1 MMKNFKK
8 FTAFVLV
15 LCMGFS
21 LSISAF
27 AVEEHDHHEHT
38 VYESAPD
45 EEIAVQSASGEAAT
59 SGTIPGSSIKW
70 SLDSKGWL
78 TISGSGEAPVF
89 TSADDQP
96 WAAVREQITEVWF
109 EDMETLTISDLAYW
123 FEGCVNLTTA
133 ELPLAPVIG
142 RHAFYGCSKLST
154 LTMYYGETVLNS
166 IGEDAFWRETDSG
179 DTLYIAYIIGYPE
192 STVPF
197 YTYDWVASNRSS
209 RYFYDLYGV
218 YSNADSAASTLA
230 DSGIMKAPARAAARA
245 STGIVGTCPSC
256 KQYSLQG
263 TYVSTTH
270 TSRGHQQYYECYK
283 CHYVQNLGTYVY
295 KDHGSGSY
303 GSWTCPDCGSHT
315 WVLDYEQDATCTRN
329 GYREYSCDCG
339 QSKRETIYATGH
351 SYSYGSWEEYS
362 SSQHRREAYCRNCG
376 DSDYEYASHSMSY
389 GSWNNYSSSQH
400 SRTATCRTCG
410 YSTTDYGNHSYAT
423 GAWSKY
429 SDTQHRRSKTC
440 SGCGTSTYDYAN
452 HSYSYGS
459 WVSDSE
465 TQHKRTKTCSA
476 CGDSG
481 YEYAD
486 HTDAN
491 GDGKCDD
498 CGATVSLTV
507 TWDAGSNGGTIDG
520 KASITTTGKPNATA
534 TAPTST
540 PVKTGHAFKG
550 WYTSA
555 SGGSLYNTVTITAA
569 KTFYAQFTANS
580 YTLTWD
586 FGDGATEET
595 KQTYG
600 EKLVLPTEPTRKN
613 AEFLG
618 WFTEANGGT
627 QVDANTVYKT
637 DADSTYYA
645 HWEITEVFSV
655 TVPVTLPLIVDEG
668 GEVHVGAAEIINAST
683 GDVIVSSVSISTK
696 NGWQLVPYTTD
707 MAHEKVDAQL
717 LGFKINN
724 AQTSKTGDAE
734 TFTLSAPW
742 TIAENGKLPLSY
754 DAVVSAVSQPV
765 TEQDVLSV
773 VFVLE
778 WKGE

>member
-1 MMKNFKK
+1 MKTRKL
-8 FTAFVLV
+8 TALLLA
-15 LCMGFS
+15 LCMLLS

-27 AVEEHDHHEHT
+27 AADD
-38 VYESAPD
+38 A
-45 EEIAVQSASGEAAT
+45 IA
-59 SGTIPGSSIKW
+59 SGTIPDSKITW
-70 SLDSKGWL
+70 ELDSKGWL
-78 TISGSGEAPVF
+78 TISGSGDC
-89 TSADDQP
+89 SAFASKDDQP
-96 WAAVREQITEVWF
+96 WAEYRSQITQVWF
-109 EDMETLTISDLAYW
+109 DDMESLAISDLAYW
-123 FEGCVNLTTA
+123 FEDCTSLTTA
-133 ELPLAPVIG
+133 EIPSTTPTIG
-142 RHAFYGCSKLST
+142 RHAFYNCQLLTKLSI
-154 LTMYYGETVLNS
+154 YYGEHTLDS

-179 DTLYIAYIIGYPE
+179 DTLYIGYIIGYPRA
-192 STVPF
+192 SVPF
-197 YTYDWVASNRSS
+197 HSYDWTASNRGG
-209 RYFYDLYGV
+209 RYFYDLYGP
-218 YSNADSAASTLA
+218 YASGTMSASDVSLT
-230 DSGIMKAPARAAARA
+230 
-245 STGIVGTCPSC
+245 STGTIIGNCPSC
-256 KQYSLQG
+256 GKYSFQG
-263 TYVSTTH
+263 VYVEITH
-270 TSRGHQQYYECYK
+270 SSQGHANYNECNS
-283 CHYVQNLGTYVY
+283 CHYVQYLGTYTTKSHGAGGY
-295 KDHGSGSY
+295 GSG
-303 GSWTCPDCGSHT
+303 TCPDCGSHT
-315 WVLDYEQDATCTRN
+315 WILQNVQDATCTSN
-329 GYREYSCDCG
+329 GYRSYSCACG
-339 QSKRETIYATGH
+339 QTKSETIYSSGH
-351 SYSYGSWEEYS
+351 NYSYGSWEQYS
-362 SSQHRREAYCRNCG
+362 ASQHRRENYCRNCG
-376 DSDYEYASHSMSY
+376 ATDYDYASHSMSY
-389 GSWNNYSSSQH
+389 GSWSKYSDSQH
-400 SRTATCRTCG
+400 SRMASCRTCG
-410 YSTTDYGNHSYAT
+410 YSTTEYGNHSYST
-423 GAWSKY
+423 GAWSKH

-440 SGCGTSTYDYAN
+440 SGCGASTYDYAD

-465 TQHKRTKTCSA
+465 TQHKRSKTCSA
-476 CGDSG
+476 CGDSS

-498 CGATVSLTV
+498 CGATVSLTIK
-507 TWDAGSNGGTIDG
+507 WDAGTNGGTIDG
-520 KASITTTGKPNATA
+520 KTSITTTGKPNATA

-586 FGDGATEET
+586 LGNGTTEET

-600 EKLVLPTEPTRKN
+600 EALVLPTEPTRKN

-627 QVDANTVYKT
+627 QVDANTIYKT
-637 DADSTYYA
+637 DGDSTYYA

-668 GEVHVGAAEIINAST
+668 GEVHVGAAEIINGST
-683 GDVIVSSVSISTK
+683 GEVIVSSVSISTK
-696 NGWQLVPYTTD
+696 NGWQLVPFDTD
-707 MAHEKVDAQL
+707 MAHEKVDARL
-717 LGFKINN
+717 LGFKINDSE
-724 AQTSKTGDAE
+724 TTKTGDAE
-734 TFTLSAPW
+734 TFSLTSPW

>member
-1 MMKNFKK
+1 MKMRKI
-8 FTAFVLV
+8 TALLLV
-15 LCMGFS
+15 LCMAFS

-27 AVEEHDHHEHT
+27 AAEEHDHHEHT

-45 EEIAVQSASGEAAT
+45 EEIAVQSASGEAVT

-70 SLDSKGWL
+70 SLDSNGWL

-89 TSADDQP
+89 QSADDQP
-96 WAAVREQITEVWF
+96 WATVREEITEVWF
-109 EDMETLTISDLAYW
+109 EDMETLSISDLAYW
-123 FEGCVNLTTA
+123 FEGCTNLTTA

-142 RHAFYGCSKLST
+142 KHAFYGCSKLST
-154 LTMYYGETVLNS
+154 LTMYYGETVLKS

-179 DTLYIAYIIGYPE
+179 DTLYIAYLIGYPE
-192 STVPF
+192 ATVPF
-197 YTYDWVASNRSS
+197 YTYDWAASNRSD

-218 YSNADSAASTLA
+218 YSSTPA
-230 DSGIMKAPARAAARA
+230 DSGIKKAPGASVQ
-245 STGIVGTCPSC
+245 STGTIIGNCPSC
-256 KQYSLQG
+256 GKYAFQG
-263 TYVSTTH
+263 TYVEVAHS
-270 TSRGHQQYYECYK
+270 SRGHANYNECNS
-283 CHYVQNLGTYVY
+283 CHYVQYLGTYTY
-295 KDHGSGSY
+295 KSHGAGGYGSG
-303 GSWTCPDCGSHT
+303 TCPDCGSHT
-315 WVLDYEQDATCTRN
+315 WVLQSQQAATCTSN
-329 GYREYSCDCG
+329 GYRSYSCACG
-339 QSKRETIYATGH
+339 QTKSETIYASGH
-351 SYSYGSWEEYS
+351 SYSYGSWEQYS
-362 SSQHRREAYCRNCG
+362 SSQHRRTGSCRNCG
-376 DSDYEYASHSMSY
+376 ATDYDYASHSMSY
-389 GSWNNYSSSQH
+389 GSWSNASSSQH
-400 SRTATCRTCG
+400 SRTASCRTCG
-410 YSTTDYGNHSYAT
+410 YSTTEYGSHSYST
-423 GAWSKY
+423 GTWSKY
-429 SDTQHRRSKTC
+429 SDAQHRRSKTC
-440 SGCGTSTYDYAN
+440 SGCGASPYDYAD
-452 HSYSYGS
+452 HSYSYGAWS
-459 WVSDSE
+459 KVDD

-481 YEYAD
+481 EEHAD
-486 HTDAN
+486 HRDSNA
-491 GDGKCDD
+491 DGICDD
-498 CGATVSLTV
+498 CGATVSLTIK
-507 TWDAGSNGGTIDG
+507 WDAGTNGGSIDG
-520 KASITTTGKPNATA
+520 KASVTTTGKPNTTA

-580 YTLTWD
+580 YSITWD
-586 FGDGATEET
+586 LSNGNTETT
-595 KQTYG
+595 KQAYG
-600 EKLVLPTEPTRKN
+600 EALVLPTEPTRKN

-618 WFTEANGGT
+618 WFTEAVGGT
-627 QVDANTVYKT
+627 QVDANTIYKT

-707 MAHEKVDAQL
+707 MAHAKVDAKQ
-717 LGFKINN
+717 LGFKINDSL
-724 AQTSKTGDAE
+724 TTKTGDAE
-734 TFTLSAPW
+734 TFSLTSPW

>member
-1 MMKNFKK
+1 MKFRKI
-8 FTAFVLV
+8 TALLLV
-15 LCMGFS
+15 LCMLLS

-27 AVEEHDHHEHT
+27 AAEADEHT
-38 VYESAPD
+38 IYDSAPD
-45 EEIAVQSASGEAAT
+45 EEIATQSESAS
-59 SGTIPGSSIKW
+59 SGTIPGSKIKW
-70 SLDSKGWL
+70 ELNEHNWL
-78 TISGSGEAPVF
+78 TISGSGDCEPF
-89 TSADDQP
+89 TSKDDQP
-96 WAAVREQITEVWF
+96 WAAVRDQITQVWF
-109 EDMETLTISDLAYW
+109 DDMDALRIADLAYW
-123 FEGCVNLTTA
+123 FEDCVNLTTA
-133 ELPLAPVIG
+133 EIPSTTPTIG
-142 RHAFYGCSKLST
+142 KHAFYNCPKLST
-154 LTMYYGETVLNS
+154 LTIYYGEDILES
-166 IGEDAFWRETDSG
+166 IGEEAFWRETDSG
-179 DTLYIAYIIGYPE
+179 DTLYIGYLIGYPK
-192 STVPF
+192 SSVPF
-197 YTYDWVASNRSS
+197 HDYDWSSSNRNE
-209 RYFYDLYGV
+209 RYFYDLYG
-218 YSNADSAASTLA
+218 SNSGGTMSASDVSLT
-230 DSGIMKAPARAAARA
+230 
-245 STGIVGTCPSC
+245 STGSIIGNCPSC
-256 KQYSLQG
+256 GKYSFQG
-263 TYVSTTH
+263 TYVEVAHS
-270 TSRGHQQYYECYK
+270 SRGHANYNECYL
-283 CHYVQNLGTYVY
+283 CHYVQYLGTYTY
-295 KDHGSGSY
+295 KSHGAGGYGSG
-303 GSWTCPDCGSHT
+303 TCPDCGSHT
-315 WVLDYEQDATCTRN
+315 WVLQSQQAATCISN
-329 GYREYSCDCG
+329 GYRSYSCACG
-339 QSKRETIYATGH
+339 QTKNETIYATGH
-351 SYSYGSWEEYS
+351 SYSYGSWEQYS
-362 SSQHRREAYCRNCG
+362 ASQHRREAYCRNCG

-389 GSWNNYSSSQH
+389 GSWSNSSSSQH
-400 SRTATCRTCG
+400 SRSATCRTCG
-410 YSTTDYGNHSYAT
+410 YSTTEYSSHSYST
-423 GAWSKY
+423 GSWSKY

-440 SGCGTSTYDYAN
+440 SGCGASTYDYAD

-459 WVSDSE
+459 WVSDNE
-465 TQHKRTKTCSA
+465 TQHKRSKTCSA
-476 CGDSG
+476 CGDSS

-498 CGATVSLTV
+498 CGATVSLTI
-507 TWDAGSNGGTIDG
+507 TWDAGTNGGTIDG

-555 SGGSLYNTVTITAA
+555 SGGSLYNTVIITAA

-586 FGDGATEET
+586 LGNGTTEET

-600 EKLVLPTEPTRKN
+600 EKLTLPTEPTRKN

-627 QVDANTVYKT
+627 QVDANTIYKT

-683 GDVIVSSVSISTK
+683 GDVIVSSVSISAK

-707 MAHEKVDAQL
+707 MAHAKVDAKQ
-717 LGFKINN
+717 LGFKINDSV
-724 AQTSKTGDAE
+724 TTKTGDAE
-734 TFTLSAPW
+734 AFSLTSPW
-742 TIAENGKLPLSY
+742 TIAENGKLPLTY

>member
-1 MMKNFKK
+1 MKFRKI
-8 FTAFVLV
+8 TALLLV
-15 LCMGFS
+15 LCMLLS
-21 LSISAF
+21 LSISVF
-27 AVEEHDHHEHT
+27 AAEADEHT
-38 VYESAPD
+38 IYDSAPD
-45 EEIAVQSASGEAAT
+45 EEPVVSSEAAT
-59 SGTIPGSSIKW
+59 SGTIQNSGIRW
-70 SLDSKGWL
+70 SLDEKGWL

-89 TSADDQP
+89 QSADDQP
-96 WAAVREQITEVWF
+96 WAAVRDQITEVWF
-109 EDMETLTISDLAYW
+109 EDVETLTIPDLAYW

-133 ELPLAPVIG
+133 ELPLAPTIG
-142 RHAFYGCSKLST
+142 KHAFYNCPKLST

-166 IGEDAFWRETDSG
+166 IGEEAFWRENDSG
-179 DTLYIAYIIGYPE
+179 DTLYIGYIIGYPK
-192 STVPF
+192 SSVPF
-197 YTYDWVASNRSS
+197 YDYDWAGSNRNNK
-209 RYFYDLYGV
+209 YFYDLYGI
-218 YSNADSAASTLA
+218 YSDTPAAV
-230 DSGIMKAPARAAARA
+230 GIMSAPGISVT
-245 STGIVGTCPSC
+245 STGSIIGNCPSC
-256 KQYSLQG
+256 GKHSFQG
-263 TYVSTTH
+263 TYVEVAHS
-270 TSRGHQQYYECYK
+270 SRGHANYNECNS
-283 CHYVQNLGTYVY
+283 CHYVQYLGTYTT
-295 KDHGSGSY
+295 KSHGSGAY
-303 GSWTCPDCGSHT
+303 GSGTCPECGSHT
-315 WVLDYEQDATCTRN
+315 WVLQSQQAATCTSN
-329 GYREYSCDCG
+329 GYRNYSCACG
-339 QSKRETIYATGH
+339 QTKSETIYSSGH
-351 SYSYGSWEEYS
+351 SYSYGSWEQYS
-362 SSQHRREAYCRNCG
+362 SSQHRRTGSCRNCG
-376 DSDYEYASHSMSY
+376 ATDYDYASHSMSY
-389 GSWNNYSSSQH
+389 GSWSNSSSSQH
-400 SRTATCRTCG
+400 SRTVSCRTCG
-410 YSTTDYGNHSYAT
+410 YSTTDYGSHSYST

-440 SGCGTSTYDYAN
+440 SGCGASTYDYAN

-540 PVKTGHAFKG
+540 PVKAGHAFKG

-586 FGDGATEET
+586 LGNGTTEET

-600 EKLVLPTEPTRKN
+600 EKLTLPTEPTRKN

-627 QVDANTVYKT
+627 QVDANTIYKT
-637 DADSTYYA
+637 DGDSTYYA

-707 MAHEKVDAQL
+707 MAHAKVDAKQ
-717 LGFKINN
+717 LGFKINDSL
-724 AQTSKTGDAE
+724 TTKTGDAE
-734 TFTLSAPW
+734 TFSLTSPW

-754 DAVVSAVSQPV
+754 DAVVSAVSKAI
-765 TEQDVLSV
+765 TEQEVLSI

-778 WKGE
+778 WGGE

>member
-8 FTAFVLV
+8 FTVFVLA
-15 LCMGFS
+15 LCMVFS
-21 LSISAF
+21 LSVAAF
-27 AVEEHDHHEHT
+27 AAEADEHT
-38 VYESAPD
+38 VYESAPE
-45 EEIAVQSASGEAAT
+45 EEITVQSAEAAT

-96 WAAVREQITEVWF
+96 WAAVRDQITEVWF
-109 EDMETLTISDLAYW
+109 EDVETLTIPDLAYW
-123 FEGCVNLTTA
+123 FEGCGNLTTA
-133 ELPLAPVIG
+133 ELPQAPVIG
-142 RHAFYGCSKLST
+142 RHAFYNCPKLST

-166 IGEDAFWRETDSG
+166 IGEDAFWREADSG

-192 STVPF
+192 ATVPF
-197 YTYDWVASNRSS
+197 YTYDWAASNRSN

-218 YSNADSAASTLA
+218 YSNVDGATSTVA

-315 WVLDYEQDATCTRN
+315 WVLDYENDATCTRN

-351 SYSYGSWEEYS
+351 SYSYGSWEQYS
-362 SSQHRREAYCRNCG
+362 TSQHRREAYCRNCG
-376 DSDYEYASHSMSY
+376 DSDYEYASHSMNY
-389 GSWNNYSSSQH
+389 GSWSNSSSSQH
-400 SRTATCRTCG
+400 SRTASCRTCG
-410 YSTTDYGNHSYAT
+410 YSTTDYGNHSYST
-423 GAWSKY
+423 GSWSKY

-440 SGCGTSTYDYAN
+440 SGCGASTYDYAD
-452 HSYSYGS
+452 HSYSYGAWTS
-459 WVSDSE
+459 ADD

-486 HTDAN
+486 HTDTN

-498 CGATVSLTV
+498 CGAAVSLTV
-507 TWDAGSNGGTIDG
+507 KWDAGTNGGTIDG
-520 KASITTTGKPNATA
+520 KASFSETVKPNSKP
-534 TAPTST
+534 TAPGSV
-540 PVKTGHAFKG
+540 PVKTGYTFKG
-550 WYTSA
+550 WFTVK
-555 SGGSLYNTVTITAA
+555 SGGSLYSTVTITSNT
-569 KTFYAQFTANS
+569 TFYAQFEANK
-580 YTLTWD
+580 YTVVWD
-586 FGDGATEET
+586 LGDGRSETTE
-595 KQTYG
+595 QTYG
-600 EKLVLPTEPTRKN
+600 EKLVLPTEPVRKN

-618 WFTEANGGT
+618 WFTKKDGGT
-627 QVDANTVYKT
+627 QVDSSTTYTT
-637 DADSTYYA
+637 DDETTYYA
-645 HWEITEVFSV
+645 HWEITEVFSA
-655 TVPVTLPLIVDEG
+655 TVPVVLPMTVDENG
-668 GEVHVGAAEIINAST
+668 SVHTGAAEIINGST
-683 GDVIVSSVSISTK
+683 GEVIVSSVSISTK
-696 NGWQLVPYTTD
+696 NGWQLVPFDTD
-707 MAHEKVDAQL
+707 MAHAKVDAKQ
-717 LGFKINN
+717 LGFKINDSV
-724 AQTSKTGDAE
+724 TTKTGDAE
-734 TFTLSAPW
+734 TLVLRGSW
-742 TIAENGKLPLSY
+742 DIAESGKLPISY

-765 TEQDVLSV
+765 TEQEVLSV

-778 WKGE
+778 WGGE

>member
-1 MMKNFKK
+1 MKNFKK
-8 FTAFVLV
+8 FTAFVLA
-15 LCMGFS
+15 LCMLFS
-21 LSISAF
+21 LSVAAF
-27 AVEEHDHHEHT
+27 AAEADEHSIYD
-38 VYESAPD
+38 SAPD
-45 EEIAVQSASGEAAT
+45 EETVVSNEAAT
-59 SGTIPGSSIKW
+59 SGTIQNSGIRW
-70 SLDSKGWL
+70 LLDKKGWL

-89 TSADDQP
+89 QSADDQP
-96 WAAVREQITEVWF
+96 WAAVRDQITEVWF
-109 EDMETLTISDLAYW
+109 EDVETLTIPDLAYW

-133 ELPLAPVIG
+133 ELPLAPTIG
-142 RHAFYGCSKLST
+142 RHAFYNCPKLST

-166 IGEDAFWRETDSG
+166 IGEDAFWREADSG

-192 STVPF
+192 ATVPF
-197 YTYDWVASNRSS
+197 YTYDWAASNRSS

-218 YSNADSAASTLA
+218 YSNADSAASTVA

-270 TSRGHQQYYECYK
+270 TSRGHQEYYECYK

-315 WVLDYEQDATCTRN
+315 WVLDYENDATCTRN

-351 SYSYGSWEEYS
+351 SYSYGSWEQYS
-362 SSQHRREAYCRNCG
+362 TSQHRREAYCRNCG

-389 GSWNNYSSSQH
+389 GSWSNSSSSQH
-400 SRTATCRTCG
+400 SRTASCRTCG
-410 YSTTDYGNHSYAT
+410 YSTTDYGNHSYST

-440 SGCGTSTYDYAN
+440 SGCGASTYDYAD

-459 WVSDSE
+459 WTRADD
-465 TQHKRTKTCSA
+465 TQHKRTKTCSVCKA
-476 CGDSG
+476 SSE
-481 YEYAD
+481 EYAD
-486 HTDAN
+486 HVDAN

-498 CGATVSLTV
+498 CGATVSLTI
-507 TWDAGSNGGTIDG
+507 TWDAGTNGGTIDG
-520 KASITTTGKPNATA
+520 KTSITTTGKPNATA

-586 FGDGATEET
+586 LGNGTTEET

-600 EKLVLPTEPTRKN
+600 EALVLPTEPTRKN

-627 QVDANTVYKT
+627 QVDANAVYKT
-637 DADSTYYA
+637 DGDSTYYA

-655 TVPVTLPLIVDEG
+655 TVPVVLPLTVDEN
-668 GEVHVGAAEIINAST
+668 GEVHVGAAEIINGST
-683 GDVIVSSVSISTK
+683 GEVIVSSVSISTK
-696 NGWQLVPYTTD
+696 NGWQLVPFDTD
-707 MAHEKVDAQL
+707 MAHEKVDARL
-717 LGFKINN
+717 LGFKINDSE
-724 AQTSKTGDAE
+724 TTKTGDAE
-734 TFTLSAPW
+734 TLVLRGPW
-742 TIAENGKLPLSY
+742 DIAENGKLPLSY

-765 TEQDVLSV
+765 TAQDVLSI

-778 WKGE
+778 WGGE

>member
-1 MMKNFKK
+1 MKFRKI
-8 FTAFVLV
+8 TALLLV
-15 LCMGFS
+15 LCMLLS
-21 LSISAF
+21 LSISVF
-27 AVEEHDHHEHT
+27 AAEADEHT
-38 VYESAPD
+38 IYDSAPD
-45 EEIAVQSASGEAAT
+45 EEPAISTEAAT
-59 SGTIPGSSIKW
+59 SGTIQNSGIRW
-70 SLDSKGWL
+70 SLDEKGWL

-96 WAAVREQITEVWF
+96 WAAVRDQITEVWF
-109 EDMETLTISDLAYW
+109 EDVETLTIPDLAYW

-133 ELPLAPVIG
+133 ELPLTPVIG
-142 RHAFYGCSKLST
+142 RHAFYNCPKLST
-154 LTMYYGETVLNS
+154 LTMYYGETALES
-166 IGEDAFWRETDSG
+166 IGEDAFWRESDAG
-179 DTLYIAYIIGYPE
+179 DTLYIGYIIGYPKA
-192 STVPF
+192 SVPF
-197 YTYDWVASNRSS
+197 HSYDWTASNRSD

-218 YSNADSAASTLA
+218 YSSTPA
-230 DSGIMKAPARAAARA
+230 DSGIKKAPGASVQ
-245 STGIVGTCPSC
+245 STGTIIGNCPSC
-256 KQYSLQG
+256 GKYAFQG
-263 TYVSTTH
+263 TYVEVAHS
-270 TSRGHQQYYECYK
+270 SRGHANYNECNS
-283 CHYVQNLGTYVY
+283 CHYVQYLGTYTY
-295 KDHGSGSY
+295 KSHGAGGYGSG
-303 GSWTCPDCGSHT
+303 TCPDCGSHT
-315 WVLDYEQDATCTRN
+315 WVLDYESAATCTSN
-329 GYREYSCDCG
+329 GYRSYSCVCG
-339 QSKRETIYATGH
+339 QTKSETIYASGH
-351 SYSYGSWEEYS
+351 SYSYGSWTQYS
-362 SSQHRREAYCRNCG
+362 SSQHRRESYCRNCG

-389 GSWNNYSSSQH
+389 GSWSNYSSSQH

-410 YSTTDYGNHSYAT
+410 YSTVDYG
-423 GAWSKY
+423 
-429 SDTQHRRSKTC
+429 
-440 SGCGTSTYDYAN
+440 N

-459 WVSDSE
+459 WMSDSE

-498 CGATVSLTV
+498 CGATVSLTIK
-507 TWDAGSNGGTIDG
+507 WDAGTNGGTIDS

-540 PVKTGHAFKG
+540 PVKVGHAFKG
-550 WYTSA
+550 WYTAA

-586 FGDGATEET
+586 LGNGTTEET

-600 EKLVLPTEPTRKN
+600 EKLTLPTEPTRKN

-627 QVDANTVYKT
+627 QVDANTIYKT
-637 DADSTYYA
+637 DGDSTYYA

-655 TVPVTLPLIVDEG
+655 TVPVTLPLVVDEG

-742 TIAENGKLPLSY
+742 TIAENDRLPINY
-754 DAVVSAVSQPV
+754 NAVVSAVSQPV

>member
-1 MMKNFKK
+1 MMKNFKN
-8 FTAFVLV
+8 FTALLLA
-15 LCMGFS
+15 LCMVFS

-27 AVEEHDHHEHT
+27 AVEDHEHT

-45 EEIAVQSASGEAAT
+45 EEIAVQSVSGEAAT

-109 EDMETLTISDLAYW
+109 EDVETLSISDLAYW
-123 FEGCVNLTTA
+123 FEGCTNLTTA

-142 RHAFYGCSKLST
+142 KHAFYNCPKLST

-166 IGEDAFWRETDSG
+166 IGEDAFWREADSG

-192 STVPF
+192 ATVPF
-197 YTYDWVASNRSS
+197 YTYDWAASNRSN

-218 YSNADSAASTLA
+218 YPNADTANTAVNTASV
-230 DSGIMKAPARAAARA
+230 SGIQKGPGISLTA

-270 TSRGHQQYYECYK
+270 TSRGHAEYYECYK
-283 CHYVQNLGTYVY
+283 CHYTKNLGTYVY

-315 WVLDYEQDATCTRN
+315 WVLDYENDATCTRN

-376 DSDYEYASHSMSY
+376 AMDYDYASHSMSY
-389 GSWNNYSSSQH
+389 GSWSKYSDSQH
-400 SRTATCRTCG
+400 SRTASCRTCG
-410 YSTTDYGNHSYAT
+410 YSTTEYGNHSYST
-423 GAWSKY
+423 GAWSKH

-440 SGCGTSTYDYAN
+440 SGCGASTYDYAD

-465 TQHKRTKTCSA
+465 TQHKRSKTCSA
-476 CGDSG
+476 CGDSS

-498 CGATVSLTV
+498 CGATVSLTIK
-507 TWDAGSNGGTIDG
+507 WDAGTNGGTIDG
-520 KASITTTGKPNATA
+520 KASITTTGKPNTTA

-555 SGGSLYNTVTITAA
+555 SGGSLYNTVTIAAA

-580 YTLTWD
+580 YSITWD
-586 FGDGATEET
+586 LSNGNAETT

-600 EKLVLPTEPTRKN
+600 EALVLPTEPTRKN

-618 WFTEANGGT
+618 WFTEVNGGT
-627 QVDANTVYKT
+627 QVDANTIYKT
-637 DADSTYYA
+637 DGDSTYYA

-655 TVPVTLPLIVDEG
+655 TVPVVLPLTVDEN
-668 GEVHVGAAEIINAST
+668 GEVHVGAAEIINGST

-707 MAHEKVDAQL
+707 MAHAKVDAKQ
-717 LGFKINN
+717 LGFKINDSV
-724 AQTSKTGDAE
+724 TTKTGDAE
-734 TFTLSAPW
+734 TFSLTSPW

-765 TEQDVLSV
+765 TEQDVLSI

>member
-1 MMKNFKK
+1 MMKSFKK
-8 FTAFVLV
+8 FTAFVLA
-15 LCMGFS
+15 LCMLFS
-21 LSISAF
+21 LSVAAF
-27 AVEEHDHHEHT
+27 AAEADVHT
-38 VYESAPD
+38 VYDSAPD
-45 EEIAVQSASGEAAT
+45 EEIAAQSETAV
-59 SGTIPGSSIKW
+59 SGTIPGSKIKW
-70 SLDSKGWL
+70 ELDSKGWL
-78 TISGSGEAPVF
+78 MISGSGEAPVF

-96 WAAVREQITEVWF
+96 WAAVRNQITQVWF
-109 EDMETLTISDLAYW
+109 DDMENLKISNLAYW
-123 FEGCVNLTTA
+123 FEDCINLTTA
-133 ELPLAPVIG
+133 EIPGTTPVIG
-142 RHAFYGCSKLST
+142 RHAFYNCPKLST
-154 LTMYYGETVLNS
+154 LTIYYGEDILES

-179 DTLYIAYIIGYPE
+179 DTLYIGYLIGYPK
-192 STVPF
+192 SSVPF
-197 YTYDWVASNRSS
+197 HTYNWGSSNRNE
-209 RYFYDLYGV
+209 RYFYDLYG
-218 YSNADSAASTLA
+218 SNSSRTMSASDVSLT
-230 DSGIMKAPARAAARA
+230 
-245 STGIVGTCPSC
+245 STGTIIGNCPSC
-256 KQYSLQG
+256 GKYSFQG
-263 TYVSTTH
+263 VYVEVAHS
-270 TSRGHQQYYECYK
+270 SRGHANYNECYL
-283 CHYVQNLGTYVY
+283 CHYVQYLGTYTY
-295 KDHGSGSY
+295 KSHGAGGYGSG
-303 GSWTCPDCGSHT
+303 TCPDCGSHT
-315 WVLDYEQDATCTRN
+315 WILQNEQAATCTSN
-329 GYREYSCDCG
+329 GYRSYSCACG
-339 QSKRETIYATGH
+339 QTKSETIYSSGH
-351 SYSYGSWEEYS
+351 SYSYGSWEQYS
-362 SSQHRREAYCRNCG
+362 SSQHRRTGSCRNCG
-376 DSDYEYASHSMSY
+376 ATDYDYASHSMSY
-389 GSWNNYSSSQH
+389 GSWSNSSSSQH
-400 SRTATCRTCG
+400 SRTVSCRTCG
-410 YSTTDYGNHSYAT
+410 YSTTDYGSHSYST

-440 SGCGTSTYDYAN
+440 SGCGASTYDYAN

-481 YEYAD
+481 YEYAN

-498 CGATVSLTV
+498 CGATVSLTIK
-507 TWDAGSNGGTIDG
+507 WDAGTNGGTIDG
-520 KASITTTGKPNATA
+520 KTSITTTGKPNATA

-540 PVKTGHAFKG
+540 PVKAGHAFKG

-586 FGDGATEET
+586 LGNGTTEET

-600 EKLVLPTEPTRKN
+600 EKLTLPTEPTRKN

-618 WFTEANGGT
+618 WFTEAVGGT

-655 TVPVTLPLIVDEG
+655 TVPVTLPLVVDES

-696 NGWQLVPYTTD
+696 NGWQLVPFDTD
-707 MAHEKVDAQL
+707 MAHEKVDAKL
-717 LGFKINN
+717 LGFQIND
-724 AQTSKTGDAE
+724 AQTRKTGDAE
-734 TFTLSAPW
+734 MFNLAAPW
-742 TIAENGKLPLSY
+742 TIAENGRLPISY

>member
-1 MMKNFKK
+1 MKFRKI
-8 FTAFVLV
+8 TTLLLV
-15 LCMGFS
+15 LCMLLS

-27 AVEEHDHHEHT
+27 AAEADEHT
-38 VYESAPD
+38 IYDSAPD
-45 EEIAVQSASGEAAT
+45 EEIATQSESAS
-59 SGTIPGSSIKW
+59 SGTIPGSKIKW
-70 SLDSKGWL
+70 ELNEHNWL
-78 TISGSGEAPVF
+78 TISGSGDCEPF
-89 TSADDQP
+89 TSKDDQP
-96 WAAVREQITEVWF
+96 WAAVRDQITQVWF
-109 EDMETLTISDLAYW
+109 DDMDALHIADLAYW
-123 FEGCVNLTTA
+123 FEDCVHLTTA
-133 ELPLAPVIG
+133 EIPSTTPTIG
-142 RHAFYGCSKLST
+142 KHAFYNCPKLST
-154 LTMYYGETVLNS
+154 LTIYYGEDILES
-166 IGEDAFWRETDSG
+166 IGEEAFWRETDSG
-179 DTLYIAYIIGYPE
+179 DTLYIGYLIGYPK
-192 STVPF
+192 SSVPF
-197 YTYDWVASNRSS
+197 HDYDWSSSNRNE
-209 RYFYDLYGV
+209 RYFYDLYG
-218 YSNADSAASTLA
+218 SNSGGTMSASDVSLT
-230 DSGIMKAPARAAARA
+230 
-245 STGIVGTCPSC
+245 STGSIIGNCPSC
-256 KQYSLQG
+256 GKYSFQG
-263 TYVSTTH
+263 TYVEVAHS
-270 TSRGHQQYYECYK
+270 SRGHANYNECYL
-283 CHYVQNLGTYVY
+283 CHYVQYLGTYTY
-295 KDHGSGSY
+295 KSHGAGGYGSG
-303 GSWTCPDCGSHT
+303 TCPDCGSHT
-315 WVLDYEQDATCTRN
+315 WVLQSQQAATCISN
-329 GYREYSCDCG
+329 GYRSYSCACG
-339 QSKRETIYATGH
+339 QTKNETIYATGH
-351 SYSYGSWEEYS
+351 SYSYGSWEQYS
-362 SSQHRREAYCRNCG
+362 ASQHRREAYCRNCG

-389 GSWNNYSSSQH
+389 GSWSNSSSSQH
-400 SRTATCRTCG
+400 SRSATCRTCG
-410 YSTTDYGNHSYAT
+410 YSTTEYSSHSYST
-423 GAWSKY
+423 GSWSKY

-440 SGCGTSTYDYAN
+440 SGCGASTYDYAD

-459 WVSDSE
+459 WVSDNE
-465 TQHKRTKTCSA
+465 TQHKRSKTCSA
-476 CGDSG
+476 CGDSS

-498 CGATVSLTV
+498 CGATVSLTI
-507 TWDAGSNGGTIDG
+507 TWDAGTNGGTIDG

-586 FGDGATEET
+586 LGNGTTEET

-600 EKLVLPTEPTRKN
+600 EKLTLPTEPTRKN

-627 QVDANTVYKT
+627 QVDANTIYKT

-707 MAHEKVDAQL
+707 MAHAKVDAKQ
-717 LGFKINN
+717 LGFKINDSV
-724 AQTSKTGDAE
+724 TTKTGDAE
-734 TFTLSAPW
+734 AFSLTSPW
-742 TIAENGKLPLSY
+742 TIAENGKLPLTY

-765 TEQDVLSV
+765 TAQDVLSI

-778 WKGE
+778 WGGE

>member
-1 MMKNFKK
+1 MKMRKII
-8 FTAFVLV
+8 ALLLA
-15 LCMGFS
+15 LCMLLS

-27 AVEEHDHHEHT
+27 AADD
-38 VYESAPD
+38 A
-45 EEIAVQSASGEAAT
+45 IA
-59 SGTIPGSSIKW
+59 SGTIQDSKITWK
-70 SLDSKGWL
+70 LDDKGWL
-78 TISGSGEAPVF
+78 TISGSGDC
-89 TSADDQP
+89 SAFASKDDQP
-96 WAAVREQITEVWF
+96 WAEYRSQITQVWF
-109 EDMETLTISDLAYW
+109 DGMESLAIPDLAYW
-123 FEGCVNLTTA
+123 FEDCTNLTTA
-133 ELPLAPVIG
+133 EIPSTTPVIG
-142 RHAFYGCSKLST
+142 RHAFYNCPLLTKLSI
-154 LTMYYGETVLNS
+154 YYGEHTLDS
-166 IGEDAFWRETDSG
+166 IGEGAFWRETDNG
-179 DTLYIAYIIGYPE
+179 DTLYVAYIIGYPD
-192 STVPF
+192 SSVPF
-197 YTYDWVASNRSS
+197 HDYDWIASNRSN
-209 RYFYDLYGV
+209 RYFHDLYGV
-218 YSNADSAASTLA
+218 YQNADAATA
-230 DSGIMKAPARAAARA
+230 GGIKKAPAQVSTRA

-270 TSRGHQQYYECYK
+270 TSRGHAEYYECYK
-283 CHYVQNLGTYVY
+283 CHYTKNLGTYVY

-315 WVLDYEQDATCTRN
+315 WVLDYENDATCTRN

-389 GSWNNYSSSQH
+389 GAWSNSSSSQH

-410 YSTTDYGNHSYAT
+410 YSTTEYNSHSYST
-423 GAWSKY
+423 GSWSKY

-440 SGCGTSTYDYAN
+440 SGCGASTYDYAD

-459 WVSDSE
+459 WTRADD
-465 TQHKRTKTCSA
+465 TQHKRTKTCSVCKA
-476 CGDSG
+476 SSE
-481 YEYAD
+481 EYAD
-486 HTDAN
+486 HVDSN

-498 CGATVSLTV
+498 CGATVSLTI
-507 TWDAGSNGGTIDG
+507 TWDAGTNGGTIDG
-520 KASITTTGKPNATA
+520 KTSITTTGKPNATA

-540 PVKTGHAFKG
+540 PVKTGHTFKG

-580 YTLTWD
+580 YSITWD
-586 FGDGATEET
+586 LSNGNTETT
-595 KQTYG
+595 KQAYG
-600 EKLVLPTEPTRKN
+600 EALVLPTEPTRKN

-618 WFTEANGGT
+618 WFTEVNGGT
-627 QVDANTVYKT
+627 QVDANTIYKT

-707 MAHEKVDAQL
+707 MAHAKVDAKQ
-717 LGFKINN
+717 LGFKINDSV
-724 AQTSKTGDAE
+724 TTKTGDAE
-734 TFTLSAPW
+734 TFSLTSPW

>member
-1 MMKNFKK
+1 MKFRKI
-8 FTAFVLV
+8 TALLLV
-15 LCMGFS
+15 LCMAFS

-27 AVEEHDHHEHT
+27 AAEEHDHHEHT

-45 EEIAVQSASGEAAT
+45 EEIAVQSASGESET

-70 SLDSKGWL
+70 SLDSNGWL

-89 TSADDQP
+89 QSADDQP
-96 WAAVREQITEVWF
+96 WATVREEITEVWF
-109 EDMETLTISDLAYW
+109 EDMETLSISDLAYW
-123 FEGCVNLTTA
+123 FEGCTNLTTA

-142 RHAFYGCSKLST
+142 KHAFYGCSKLST
-154 LTMYYGETVLNS
+154 LTMYYGETVLKS

-179 DTLYIAYIIGYPE
+179 DTLYIAYLIGYPE
-192 STVPF
+192 ATVPF
-197 YTYDWVASNRSS
+197 YTYDWAASNRSD
-209 RYFYDLYGV
+209 RYFYDLYGI
-218 YSNADSAASTLA
+218 YFSTPA
-230 DSGIMKAPARAAARA
+230 DSGIKKAPGASVQ
-245 STGIVGTCPSC
+245 STGTIIGNCPSC
-256 KQYSLQG
+256 GKYAFQG
-263 TYVSTTH
+263 TYVEVAHS
-270 TSRGHQQYYECYK
+270 SRGHANYNECNS
-283 CHYVQNLGTYVY
+283 CHYVQYLGTYTY
-295 KDHGSGSY
+295 KSHGAGAYGSG
-303 GSWTCPDCGSHT
+303 TCPDCGSHT
-315 WVLDYEQDATCTRN
+315 WVLDYESAATCTSN
-329 GYREYSCDCG
+329 GYRSYSCVCG
-339 QSKRETIYATGH
+339 QTKSETIYASGH
-351 SYSYGSWEEYS
+351 SYSYGSWTQYS
-362 SSQHRREAYCRNCG
+362 SSQHRRESYCRNCG

-389 GSWNNYSSSQH
+389 GSWSNSSSSQH
-400 SRTATCRTCG
+400 SRTASCRTCG
-410 YSTTDYGNHSYAT
+410 YSTTDYGNHSYST
-423 GAWSKY
+423 GSWSKY

-440 SGCGTSTYDYAN
+440 SGCGASTYDYAD

-459 WVSDSE
+459 WTKADDV
-465 TQHKRTKTCSA
+465 QHKRTKTCSA
-476 CGDSG
+476 CKTSSE
-481 YEYAD
+481 EYAD
-486 HTDAN
+486 HVDAN

-498 CGATVSLTV
+498 CGATVSLTI
-507 TWDAGSNGGTIDG
+507 TWDAGTNGGTIDG

-540 PVKTGHAFKG
+540 PVKAGHAFKG

-586 FGDGATEET
+586 LGNGTTEET

-600 EKLVLPTEPTRKN
+600 EKLTLPTEPTRKN

-627 QVDANTVYKT
+627 QVTANDVFTETTDKT
-637 DADSTYYA
+637 YFA

-655 TVPVTLPLIVDEG
+655 TVPVTLPLVVDES
-668 GEVHVGAAEIINAST
+668 GEVHTGSAEIINAST
-683 GDVIVSSVSISTK
+683 GTVVVSSVSISAK

-707 MAHEKVDAQL
+707 MAHAKVDAKQ
-717 LGFKINN
+717 LGFKINDSV
-724 AQTSKTGDAE
+724 TTKTGDAE
-734 TFTLSAPW
+734 TFSLTSPW

>member
-1 MMKNFKK
+1 MKNFKK
-8 FTAFVLV
+8 FTAFVLA
-15 LCMGFS
+15 LCMVFS
-21 LSISAF
+21 LSVAAF
-27 AVEEHDHHEHT
+27 AAEADEHT
-38 VYESAPD
+38 VYESAPE
-45 EEIAVQSASGEAAT
+45 EEITVQSAEAAT

-96 WAAVREQITEVWF
+96 WSAVREQITEVWF
-109 EDMETLTISDLAYW
+109 EDVDTLTIPDLAYW
-123 FEGCVNLTTA
+123 FEGCTNLTTA

-142 RHAFYGCSKLST
+142 QRAFYGCSKLST
-154 LTMYYGETVLNS
+154 ITMYYGETVLNS
-166 IGEDAFWRETDSG
+166 IGEDAFWREADSG

-192 STVPF
+192 ATVPF
-197 YTYDWVASNRSS
+197 YTYDWAASNRSD

-218 YSNADSAASTLA
+218 YSNADGAASTVA
-230 DSGIMKAPARAAARA
+230 DSGIMKAPAKAVSRA

-270 TSRGHQQYYECYK
+270 TSRGHAEYYECYK
-283 CHYVQNLGTYVY
+283 CHYTKNLGTYVY

-315 WVLDYEQDATCTRN
+315 WVLDYENDATCTRN

-376 DSDYEYASHSMSY
+376 ATDYDYASHSMSY
-389 GSWNNYSSSQH
+389 GSWSKYSDSQH
-400 SRTATCRTCG
+400 SRTASCRTCG
-410 YSTTDYGNHSYAT
+410 YSTTEYGNHSYST
-423 GAWSKY
+423 GAWSKH

-440 SGCGTSTYDYAN
+440 SGCGASTYDYAD

-465 TQHKRTKTCSA
+465 TQHKRSKTCSA
-476 CGDSG
+476 CGDSS

-498 CGATVSLTV
+498 CGATVSLTIK
-507 TWDAGSNGGTIDG
+507 WDAGTNGGTIDG
-520 KASITTTGKPNATA
+520 KTSVTTTGKPNATA

-580 YTLTWD
+580 YSITWD
-586 FGDGATEET
+586 LSNGNTETT
-595 KQTYG
+595 KQAYG
-600 EKLVLPTEPTRKN
+600 EALVLPTEPTRKN

-618 WFTEANGGT
+618 WFTEVNGGT
-627 QVDANTVYKT
+627 QVDANTIYKT

-707 MAHEKVDAQL
+707 MAHAKVDAKQ
-717 LGFKINN
+717 LGFKINDSL
-724 AQTSKTGDAE
+724 TTKTGDAE
-734 TFTLSAPW
+734 TFSLTSPW

>member
-8 FTAFVLV
+8 FTALLLA
-15 LCMGFS
+15 LCMVFS

-27 AVEEHDHHEHT
+27 AVEDHEHT
-38 VYESAPD
+38 VYENAPD
-45 EEIAVQSASGEAAT
+45 EEIAVQSVSGEAAT

-109 EDMETLTISDLAYW
+109 EDVETLSISDLAYW
-123 FEGCVNLTTA
+123 FEGCTNLTTA

-142 RHAFYGCSKLST
+142 KHAFYNCPKLST

-166 IGEDAFWRETDSG
+166 IGEDAFWREADSG

-192 STVPF
+192 ATVPF
-197 YTYDWVASNRSS
+197 HTYDWAASNRSS

-218 YSNADSAASTLA
+218 YQNADAATTA
-230 DSGIMKAPARAAARA
+230 PSGIKKAPGISVQ
-245 STGIVGTCPSC
+245 STGSIIGNCPSC
-256 KQYSLQG
+256 GKYSFQG
-263 TYVSTTH
+263 TYVEVAHS
-270 TSRGHQQYYECYK
+270 SRGHANYNECYL
-283 CHYVQNLGTYVY
+283 CHYVQYLGTYTTKSHGFGAY
-295 KDHGSGSY
+295 GSG
-303 GSWTCPDCGSHT
+303 TCPDCGSHT
-315 WVLDYEQDATCTRN
+315 WVLQSQQASTCTSN
-329 GYREYSCDCG
+329 GYRSYSCACG
-339 QSKRETIYATGH
+339 QTKSETIYASGH
-351 SYSYGSWEEYS
+351 NYSYGSWEQYS

-389 GSWNNYSSSQH
+389 GSWSNSSSSQH
-400 SRTATCRTCG
+400 SRTASCRTCG
-410 YSTTDYGNHSYAT
+410 YSTTEYGNHSYST

-429 SDTQHRRSKTC
+429 SDTQHRRAKTC
-440 SGCGTSTYDYAN
+440 TSCSASTYDYAD

-520 KASITTTGKPNATA
+520 KASFSETMKPNSK
-534 TAPTST
+534 PTVPSAS
-540 PVKTGHAFKG
+540 PVKTGYTFKN
-550 WYTSA
+550 WYTEKT
-555 SGGSLYNTVTITAA
+555 GGKLYNTVTSITTSQ
-569 KTFYAQFTANS
+569 TFYAQFTANT
-580 YTLTWD
+580 YTVTWNL
-586 FGDGATEET
+586 GDGRSETTE
-595 KQTYG
+595 QTYG
-600 EKLVLPTEPTRKN
+600 EKLLLPKDPERKN

-618 WFTEANGGT
+618 WFTEKDGGT
-627 QVDANTVYKT
+627 EVTTNTVFEET
-637 DADSTYYA
+637 AATMYYA
-645 HWEITEVFSV
+645 HWEVTELFSV
-655 TVPVTLPLIVDEG
+655 TVPATLPLVVDEAG
-668 GEVHVGAAEIINAST
+668 KVYVASASIVNNST
-683 GDVIVSSVSISTK
+683 GDVMVSSVSVTSK
-696 NGWQLVPYTTD
+696 NGWEFVPYSTN
-707 MAHEKVDAQL
+707 MAKAKVDAKQV
-717 LGFKINN
+717 GFKINSSE
-724 AQTSKTGDAE
+724 TSKTGDSE
-734 TFTLSAPW
+734 VFTLAAPW
-742 TIAENGKLPLSY
+742 TVKEADALSINY

-765 TEQDVLSV
+765 TGQEIMSV

-778 WKGE
+778 WA